1 MEKSVNILLFKFG
14 ICCIIFLYMDFYHTW
29 GGSSMKISGR
39 NKFQATVK
47 EIIIGGVAAKV
58 IMDYKGE
65 EIIAATT
72 VDAVDDLGLK
82 TGDVVTASVKT
93 TEVMVLK

>member
-1 MEKSVNILLFKFG
+1 
-14 ICCIIFLYMDFYHTW
+14 
-29 GGSSMKISGR
+29 MKISGR

-47 EIIIGGVAAKV
+47 EIIKGGVAAKV

-65 EIIAATT
+65 EIVAATT

-82 TGDVVTASVKT
+82 TGDVVTALVKT